1 MSLFEFSDIS
11 KSEETIQRTWEDFRS
26 ALATGVF
33 SYNELDAAK
42 ANTTFLK
49 VFDDLFSH
57 CHPFFDISAE
67 SILACPTTLMRAG
80 RLRPADPEPTYSR
93 FIPNKDYIT
102 KHNRFSPPGVEWLYL
117 AIGDPCVAETCAL
130 KECRA
135 EAGELFGL
143 CQFKL
148 NEDYSEKTL
157 VNLTIAE
164 DVLYEDLNRQLE
176 NSADEIRNREVK
188 KAVDSIMRKGYA
200 KTPDVSDIKEKF
212 TRWAAY
218 TYAAEQKSTIVV
230 SEWWW
235 LRSPSSCVSRS
246 GLVSSRDIVTN
257 TIMVRPAI
265 WVDIASVI
273 DASKLLPNDS
283 TDASQGESSGASQEE
298 SDDQSENIKIGDVS
312 IGDTVFIGKYEQ
324 DNDLTNGKEP
334 IEWIVLKKT
343 DDKRALL
350 ISKYALDRKQFN
362 VSDSNV
368 DWTSSSLYKWLNGE
382 FMDEAFGKNEKSLI
396 VDDENNRGCVFVL
409 GMNETVYIHS
419 ELIEY
424 TTKYAEAK
432 PGWSGELELEWEW
445 MSDNIHGNVFF
456 TSGGDVWF
464 ESVSVAET
472 CSVRPAMWV
481 RLY

>member
-1 MSLFEFSDIS
+1 MNEEFADEAFTDEKLSAIQ
-11 KSEETIQRTWEDFRS
+11 ETS
-26 ALATGVF
+26 
-33 SYNELDAAK
+33 N
-42 ANTTFLK
+42 NTDGNITYDK
-49 VFDDLFSH
+49 VFLLDSDEVNGYF
-57 CHPFFDISAE
+57 PSAE
-67 SILACPTTLMRAG
+67 SKKCSP
-80 RLRPADPEPTYSR
+80 SR
-93 FIPNKDYIT
+93 
-102 KHNRFSPPGVEWLYL
+102 
-117 AIGDPCVAETCAL
+117 
-130 KECRA
+130 
-135 EAGELFGL
+135 
-143 CQFKL
+143 
-148 NEDYSEKTL
+148 
-157 VNLTIAE
+157 
-164 DVLYEDLNRQLE
+164 
-176 NSADEIRNREVK
+176 
-188 KAVDSIMRKGYA
+188 
-200 KTPDVSDIKEKF
+200 
-212 TRWAAY
+212 
-218 TYAAEQKSTIVV
+218 YAAEQKSTIVV